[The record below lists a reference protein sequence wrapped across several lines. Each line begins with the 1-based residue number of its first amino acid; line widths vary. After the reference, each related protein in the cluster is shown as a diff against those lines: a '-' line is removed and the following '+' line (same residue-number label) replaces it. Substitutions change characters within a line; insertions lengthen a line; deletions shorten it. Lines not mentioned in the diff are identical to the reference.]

1 MLDYKRMVEEIDK
14 LANTDFGEDMSFKAN
29 VTVNGEYRE
38 ISQEDARKMANI
50 IGSIYLISHS
60 IHCSNCGKKYKI

>member
-14 LANTDFGEDMSFKAN
+14 LVNTDFGEDMSFKAN
-29 VTVNGEYRE
+29 VTVNGEYKE

-50 IGSIYLISHS
+50 IGSVYLISHA
-60 IHCSNCGKKYKI
+60 IDCDNCGKKYKI